1 MRAVLYCL
9 LFLLVSST
17 PTYASAQRWTV
28 QVFAYSQAARA
39 EDVAAQLRDVGYDA
53 YTDATPGASLTQVR
67 IGCFG
72 ARADAE
78 GLAQDV
84 RQRVAADALVVS
96 LSAEATPTVCAE
108 RELGFVP
115 PAAWGL
121 ESSTASRVTFWL
133 EADGKRTITFDGQNW
148 ALGQTVS
155 GASAS
160 EAGSEWFDTLLPVA
174 SSPGLGETLRATFRA
189 TQSRGVPLVRA
200 DLGGGSLLVTAGKL
214 LWRSAGVAVV
224 QQGADVFALSLTRP

>member
-9 LFLLVSST
+9 LFLLVSSA

-39 EDVAAQLRDVGYDA
+39 ENVAEQLRNVGYDA
-53 YTDATPGASLTQVR
+53 YMDAAPGASLTQVR

-78 GLAQDV
+78 GLTQDV
-84 RQRVAADALVVS
+84 RQRVAADALVAP

-121 ESSTASRVTFWL
+121 ESSTAGRVTFWL
-133 EADGKRTITFDGQNW
+133 EAGGKRTITFDGKGW
-148 ALGQTVS
+148 TLGQTES
-155 GASAS
+155 GALGGAS
-160 EAGSEWFDTLLPVA
+160 SSEWLDTLVPAAPAPRLN
-174 SSPGLGETLRATFRA
+174 ATFRA

-200 DLGGGSLLVTAGKL
+200 DFGGGSLLVTAGKL

-224 QQGADVFALSLTRP
+224 QQGADVFALRLVRP